1 MQLSD
6 CRAGVQTQLF
16 ALSLAM
22 ILAFLPVSCQTVL
35 SLVLL
40 SVLESAGLC
49 LFTGTSACLS
59 YPLRERLADL
69 FTLYHSYLVW

>member
-6 CRAGVQTQLF
+6 CRARVQTQLF

-49 LFTGTSACLS
+49 LFTVTSACLS
-59 YPLRERLADL
+59 YTLRERLADL